1 MLYQVVSARVI
12 VILQL
17 EIAVETFGAD
27 FDFLDV
33 RVGRG
38 GGFSLLILCSR
49 VDIFID
55 KRS

>member
-1 MLYQVVSARVI
+1 MLYQVVSVRVM

-17 EIAVETFGAD
+17 EIALETFGAD

-38 GGFSLLILCSR
+38 GGFSLLL
-49 VDIFID
+49 DTMQ
-55 KRS
+55 